1 MGIQQLARNHL
12 LKGLQAGHLQL
23 IEKSGKT
30 IQVPPHETV
39 IYEDRPNEYIYL
51 IVSGSV
57 NVILPDASG
66 HTGVPLANL
75 KPGDCFGEYSF
86 VDHQPPN
93 TRVLA
98 AEPTELFQLRH
109 SELEAL
115 LESNPV
121 IGQMI
126 YRNLLTH
133 LVDRLRDSNAELEM
147 FRV

>member
-1 MGIQQLARNHL
+1 MSIQQVAGNHL
-12 LKGLQAGHLQL
+12 LKGLQADHLQL
-23 IEKSGKT
+23 IDKIGEM
-30 IQVPPHETV
+30 IQIHPHETV
-39 IYEDRPNEYIYL
+39 IHEDRPNKYIYL

-66 HTGVPLANL
+66 QTGVPLANL

-98 AEPTELFQLRH
+98 AEPTELFQIRH

-115 LESNPV
+115 LESNPT
-121 IGQMI
+121 IGHII

-133 LVDRLRDSNAELEM
+133 LVDRLRDSNAELDM
-147 FRV
+147 FRL